1 MLDCVFNEVTLLLA
15 KSIQEKD
22 KLPVFSDKLNIP
34 SAEFSEI
41 FIHIGEFFQEL
52 YKKRIFSEHSVNCVR
67 LRTGSGGRGVWQ
79 YNFMQMQ
86 A

>member
-52 YKKRIFSEHSVNCVR
+52 YKKQKKIFSEHSVNCVR
-67 LRTGSGGRGVWQ
+67 LRTGSGGGR
-79 YNFMQMQ
+79 YNFVQMQ

>member
-41 FIHIGEFFQEL
+41 FIHIGEFFHLSSYERKQKDFL
-52 YKKRIFSEHSVNCVR
+52 H
-67 LRTGSGGRGVWQ
+67 GV
-79 YNFMQMQ
+79 FMMQ
-86 A
+86 L